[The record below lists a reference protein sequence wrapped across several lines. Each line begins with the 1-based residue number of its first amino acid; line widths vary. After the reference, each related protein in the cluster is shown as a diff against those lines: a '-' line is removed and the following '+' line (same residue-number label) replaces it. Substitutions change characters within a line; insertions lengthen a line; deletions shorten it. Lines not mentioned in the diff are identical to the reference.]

1 MLANF
6 VAEFSPKRGLE
17 IVCHIEVHPWR
28 VFVNGASSALGARVG
43 IVIIT
48 PEGMQIKHSFRLS
61 FKASNNEAEY
71 EALLVKLRGTKS
83 RSLFRFSTSRQPGV
97 R

>member
-71 EALLVKLRGTKS
+71 AALLVKLRGTKS
-83 RSLFRFSTSRQPGV
+83 SSLFRFSTSRQPGV